1 MITTAASTAA
11 HPESRKVTSDG
22 SGRGGRR
29 VRGMGTS
36 PGWRTVRGAARVS
49 AAVAR
54 QVAQV
59 RVDDGDAG
67 WMGEREAPQ
76 WPAVGV
82 PAAGKSRS

>member
-1 MITTAASTAA
+1 MRAATSRAA
-11 HPESRKVTSDG
+11 QPESRKVAGIG

-29 VRGMGTS
+29 VRGIGEPS

-67 WMGEREAPQ
+67 RIGARDALQ
-76 WPAVGV
+76 
-82 PAAGKSRS
+82 